1 MSQDKE
7 MELHRMVYDYLN
19 ELKLTKAAKTFKKE
33 CGTDMDPQHERR
45 SLRRIFREA
54 NDQERLVL
62 ILLLYPYMHKLDL
75 FYFSFIF

>member
-54 NDQERLVL
+54 NDQERLAL
-62 ILLLYPYMHKLDL
+62 ILILHPY
-75 FYFSFIF
+75 IQ